1 MSVSQL
7 PDAPQETEIV
17 PEQFQK
23 SLNLF
28 SSMLAAS
35 LSQLTCSLH
44 EFCDGSCSSGHPITF
59 KPLAI
64 GTQAFKLVKQTEP
77 SPYPL
82 SHAPSEPVLS
92 LFIQAFPPF
101 SYSHIN
107 STDSYIRLLR
117 VRPAKYLNDPVIV
130 EMVEVCLDQSPEFAA
145 LSYHWGPP
153 VFDHA
158 IICNGHKL
166 QVTASLH
173 SALRRHRQ
181 DRKKAVELIWA
192 DAVCINQSD
201 VLEKSNQVL
210 LMPKIYESAKKV
222 IVWLGASEPS
232 SKFSFEYLA
241 AMAKYILKGDRGV
254 SRKLSAYILASAA
267 HTIAASCLSLIKR
280 PLFRRAWVIQARRA
294 AIQ

>member
-28 SSMLAAS
+28 SSMLAAN

-64 GTQAFKLVKQTEP
+64 GTQAFKLVKQPEP

-192 DAVCINQSD
+192 ITR
-201 VLEKSNQVL
+201 
-210 LMPKIYESAKKV
+210 
-222 IVWLGASEPS
+222 W
-232 SKFSFEYLA
+232 
-241 AMAKYILKGDRGV
+241 
-254 SRKLSAYILASAA
+254 
-267 HTIAASCLSLIKR
+267 
-280 PLFRRAWVIQARRA
+280 ARRA
-294 AIQ
+294 RWTVLQRRSCDDPRRSTHP